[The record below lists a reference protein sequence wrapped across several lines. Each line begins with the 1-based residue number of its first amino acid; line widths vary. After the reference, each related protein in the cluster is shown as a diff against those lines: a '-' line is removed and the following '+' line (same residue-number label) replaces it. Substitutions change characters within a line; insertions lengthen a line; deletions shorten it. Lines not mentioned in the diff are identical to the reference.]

1 MTGPAPFAAFAPA
14 LSPATPLRQRISAA
28 CRTPEPEAVAALLP
42 VAEMPT
48 ALRPSV
54 AATARALVTALRAK
68 GQQGGVEGLVK
79 EYSLSSQEGVALMCL
94 AEALLRIPDNET
106 RDALIR
112 D

>member
-42 VAEMPT
+42 LAEMPA
-48 ALRPSV
+48 ALCASA
-54 AATARALVTALRAK
+54 AATAHSLVTALRAK

-79 EYSLSSQEGVALMCL
+79 E
-94 AEALLRIPDNET
+94 
-106 RDALIR
+106 
-112 D
+112 